1 MIDPLGQVNP
11 RSKLLSRHRSLA
23 QLMLAL
29 GMLPTFILVQCAGGG
44 SEEGELRMTVELIS
58 PAFKDGG
65 TIPSKYT
72 CDGDDVSP
80 PLEWS
85 NVPEDTKSLAL
96 ICDDPDAPMGTWVH
110 WVLYGLPA
118 DTTSLP
124 EGVPTNEAIEGVA
137 LQGTNDFKRIGY
149 GGPCPPPGKPHRYFF
164 KLYALDTELDLKP
177 GAKKKDLEKAM
188 KGHVLAKG
196 QLVGRYQR

>member
-1 MIDPLGQVNP
+1 MRYNSLV
-11 RSKLLSRHRSLA
+11 RSMLLLCA
-23 QLMLAL
+23 IPAMAL
-29 GMLPTFILVQCAGGG
+29 VHCAGGG
-44 SEEGELRMTVELIS
+44 SKEGELRMTLELTS
-58 PAFKDGG
+58 PAFEDGE
-65 TIPSKYT
+65 TIPSKFS
-72 CDGDDVSP
+72 CDGIDVSP
-80 PLEWS
+80 RLEWS
-85 NVPEDTKSLAL
+85 SVPEGTKSLAL

-124 EGVPTNEAIEGVA
+124 EGVPADEAIEDVA
-137 LQGTNDFKRIGY
+137 LQGKNDFKRIGY

-188 KGHVLAKG
+188 KGHVLAQG
-196 QLVGRYQR
+196 QLMGRYQR